1 MTQSW
6 FELRK
11 YRLTASVNN
20 KMKFENLKSE
30 NAYRTL
36 AKNFVSS
43 PPKVSKILK
52 YKLNYGR
59 YDEPVALN
67 KYEQYI
73 RS

>member
-11 YRLTASVNN
+11 YRLTASV
-20 KMKFENLKSE
+20 FENLKSE
-30 NAYRTL
+30 KFLSNTR
-36 AKNFVSS
+36 KNLVSF